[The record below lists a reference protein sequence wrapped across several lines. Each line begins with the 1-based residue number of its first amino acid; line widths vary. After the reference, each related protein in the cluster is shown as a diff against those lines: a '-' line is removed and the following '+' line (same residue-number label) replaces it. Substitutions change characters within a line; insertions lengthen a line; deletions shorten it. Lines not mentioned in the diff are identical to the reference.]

1 MFAILETGGK
11 QYKVQEGD
19 VIEVELIDKN
29 IITKQDVVTFNTV
42 LLIKNEDL
50 LIGQPYVK
58 DGIIKAKLLEEFK
71 APKIIVFK
79 KKAKKGYKRKKG
91 HRQNLHKIK
100 IEKIELKPK
109 KPKKIEKKAEPK
121 ISKKKEEK
129 E

>member
-19 VIEVELIDKN
+19 VIEVELINKN
-29 IITKQDVVTFNTV
+29 MITKQNGVTFNTV
-42 LLIKNEDL
+42 LLIKNKDL
-50 LIGQPYVK
+50 VIGQPYVK

-79 KKAKKGYKRKKG
+79 KKAKKGYKRKRG
-91 HRQNLHKIK
+91 HRQNLHRIM

-109 KPKKIEKKAEPK
+109 KVEKKVKAKTSE
-121 ISKKKEEK
+121 KKEEK

>member
-19 VIEVELIDKN
+19 VIEVELINKN
-29 IITKQDVVTFNTV
+29 MITKQNGVTFNTV
-42 LLIKNEDL
+42 LLIKNKDL
-50 LIGQPYVK
+50 IIGQPYVK

-79 KKAKKGYKRKKG
+79 KKAKKGYKRKRG
-91 HRQNLHKIK
+91 HRQNLHRIM

-109 KPKKIEKKAEPK
+109 KVEKKVKAKTSE
-121 ISKKKEEK
+121 KKEEK

>member
-29 IITKQDVVTFNTV
+29 MITKQNGVTFNTV
-42 LLIKNEDL
+42 LLIKNKDL

-58 DGIIKAKLLEEFK
+58 DGIIKAKVLEEFR

-79 KKAKKGYKRKKG
+79 KKAKKGYKRKAG
-91 HRQNLHKIK
+91 HRQNLHRIK

-109 KPKKIEKKAEPK
+109 KVEKKVGAK
-121 ISKKKEEK
+121 TSKKKEEK

>member
-11 QYKVQEGD
+11 QYKVQKGD
-19 VIEVELIDKN
+19 VIEVELIDKS
-29 IITKQDVVTFNTV
+29 IITKQDGVTFNTV

-58 DGIIKAKLLEEFK
+58 DGIIKAKILEEFR

-79 KKAKKGYKRKKG
+79 KKAKKGYKKKAG
-91 HRQNLHKIK
+91 HRQNLHRIK

-109 KPKKIEKKAEPK
+109 KVEKKAVAK
-121 ISKKKEEK
+121 TSKKKEEK

>member
-29 IITKQDVVTFNTV
+29 MITKQNGVTFNTV
-42 LLIKNEDL
+42 LLIKNKDL

-58 DGIIKAKLLEEFK
+58 AGIIKAKVLEEFR

-79 KKAKKGYKRKKG
+79 KKAKKGYKRKAG
-91 HRQNLHKIK
+91 HRQNLHRIK

-109 KPKKIEKKAEPK
+109 KVEKKVGAK
-121 ISKKKEEK
+121 TSKKKEEK

>member
-29 IITKQDVVTFNTV
+29 MITKQNGVTFNTV
-42 LLIKNEDL
+42 LLIQNKDL

-58 DGIIKAKLLEEFK
+58 DGIIKAKVLEEFR

-79 KKAKKGYKRKKG
+79 KKAKKGYKKKAG
-91 HRQNLHKIK
+91 HRQNLHRIK
-100 IEKIELKPK
+100 IEKIELEPK
-109 KPKKIEKKAEPK
+109 KVEKKVGAK

>member
-29 IITKQDVVTFNTV
+29 MITKQNGVTFNTV
-42 LLIKNEDL
+42 LLIKNKDL
-50 LIGQPYVK
+50 IIGQPYVK

-91 HRQNLHKIK
+91 HRQNLHRIK

-109 KPKKIEKKAEPK
+109 KVEKKVEAKTSE
-121 ISKKKEEK
+121 KKEEK
-129 E
+129 P